1 MVCWTCSRGGIG
13 DAQDGFGNTPH
24 IRRHSTDADSPVSTV
39 PVRDDPDHR
48 ARAAGSPRDIRAR
61 WVAEQLTSALG
72 QPVIVDNRAGAGGNI
87 GMEAAAKSA
96 PDGRTLV
103 IVDTGTLT
111 MNPHLYD
118 RTGYDALSDFV
129 PVVRLVDAPLML
141 AVRADLAVR
150 SVADLIRLAREKPGQ
165 LSYGSPGLGTPPHL
179 AAELFKRTAQIDVV
193 HVPYKGFSP
202 ALTDLM
208 AGRID
213 YMTDNVGLLTQQV
226 AAGKIRALAITAA
239 KRVAAAPDVPTMAE
253 AGLPGYEFT
262 SWMGVAVPAGTP
274 AAIVQRLNAELVRA
288 LRTPGGRTW
297 FEVARRRRRRRFSR
311 SLRPGRP
318 SPSTPA
324 GVRSFRKLVS
334 RRNSLRLVSSESL
347 HRPLW
352 H

>member
-1 MVCWTCSRGGIG
+1 MHKAVLALLLALVGVSLMPAAHSQQYPSGT
-13 DAQDGFGNTPH
+13 
-24 IRRHSTDADSPVSTV
+24 IRIIAPG
-39 PVRDDPDHR
+39 PP
-48 ARAAGSPRDIRAR
+48 ASPRDIRAR

-72 QPVIVDNRAGAGGNI
+72 QPIIVDNRAGAGGNI

-141 AVRADLAVR
+141 AVRADLPVR
-150 SVADLIRLAREKPGQ
+150 SVADLIRLAKEKPGQ
-165 LSYGSPGLGTPPHL
+165 LSYGSPGIGTPPHL

-226 AAGKIRALAITAA
+226 AAGKIRALAITAP
-239 KRVAAAPDVPTMAE
+239 KRLAAAPDVPTMAE
-253 AGLPGYEFT
+253 AGMPGYEFT

-288 LRTPGGRTW
+288 LRTPAAQTW
-297 FEVARRRRRRRFSR
+297 FEAQGGEVVAD
-311 SLRPGRP
+311 
-318 SPSTPA
+318 SPDVFA
-324 GVRSFRKLVS
+324 QAVRSEHARWREVIQDARIKA
-334 RRNSLRLVSSESL
+334 E
-347 HRPLW
+347 
-352 H
+352 

>member
-1 MVCWTCSRGGIG
+1 MHKAVLALLLALVGVSLMPAAHSQQYPSGT
-13 DAQDGFGNTPH
+13 
-24 IRRHSTDADSPVSTV
+24 IRIIAPG
-39 PVRDDPDHR
+39 PP
-48 ARAAGSPRDIRAR
+48 ASPRDIRAR

-141 AVRADLAVR
+141 AVRADLPVR
-150 SVADLIRLAREKPGQ
+150 SVADLIRLAKEKPGQ
-165 LSYGSPGLGTPPHL
+165 LSYGSPGIGTPPHL

-226 AAGKIRALAITAA
+226 AAGKIRALAITAP
-239 KRVAAAPDVPTMAE
+239 KRLAAAPDVPTMAE
-253 AGLPGYEFT
+253 AGMPGYEFT

-288 LRTPGGRTW
+288 LRTPAAQTW
-297 FEVARRRRRRRFSR
+297 FEAQGGEVVAD
-311 SLRPGRP
+311 
-318 SPSTPA
+318 SPDVFA
-324 GVRSFRKLVS
+324 QAVRSEHARWREVIQDARIKA
-334 RRNSLRLVSSESL
+334 E
-347 HRPLW
+347 
-352 H
+352 

>member
-1 MVCWTCSRGGIG
+1 MRKTALAILLTFVGAALLPTAHSQQYPPG
-13 DAQDGFGNTPH
+13 T
-24 IRRHSTDADSPVSTV
+24 IRIIAPG
-39 PVRDDPDHR
+39 PP
-48 ARAAGSPRDIRAR
+48 GSPRDIRAR
-61 WVAEQLTSALG
+61 WVAEQLTSALS

-141 AVRADLAVR
+141 AVRADLPVR
-150 SVADLIRLAREKPGQ
+150 SVADLVRLAREKPGQ

-226 AAGKIRALAITAA
+226 AAGKIRALAVTAP
-239 KRVAAAPDVPTMAE
+239 KRVTAAPDVPTMAE
-253 AGLPGYEFT
+253 AGMPGYEFT

-274 AAIVQRLNAELVRA
+274 AVIVQRLNAELVRA
-288 LRTPGGRTW
+288 LRTPGGRAW
-297 FEVARRRRRRRFSR
+297 FESQGGDVVAD
-311 SLRPGRP
+311 
-318 SPSTPA
+318 SPDA
-324 GVRSFRKLVS
+324 FAQVVRAEYARWRQVIQDARIKA
-334 RRNSLRLVSSESL
+334 E
-347 HRPLW
+347 
-352 H
+352 

>member
-1 MVCWTCSRGGIG
+1 MHKSVLALLLALVGVALMPTAH
-13 DAQDGFGNTPH
+13 AQQYPSGT
-24 IRRHSTDADSPVSTV
+24 IRIIAPG
-39 PVRDDPDHR
+39 PP
-48 ARAAGSPRDIRAR
+48 GSPRDIRAR
-61 WVAEQLTSALG
+61 WVAEQLTSALS

-87 GMEAAAKSA
+87 GMEAAARSA

-129 PVVRLVDAPLML
+129 PVVRLVDSPLML

-150 SVADLIRLAREKPGQ
+150 SVADLVRLAREKPGQ

-213 YMTDNVGLLTQQV
+213 YMTDSVGLLTQQV
-226 AAGKIRALAITAA
+226 AAGKIRALAVTAR

-253 AGLPGYEFT
+253 AGMPGYEFT

-288 LRTPGGRTW
+288 LRAPGGRAW
-297 FEVARRRRRRRFSR
+297 FESQGGEVVAD
-311 SLRPGRP
+311 
-318 SPSTPA
+318 SPDVFA
-324 GVRSFRKLVS
+324 QAVRSEHARWREVIQDARIKA
-334 RRNSLRLVSSESL
+334 E
-347 HRPLW
+347 
-352 H
+352 

>member
-1 MVCWTCSRGGIG
+1 M
-13 DAQDGFGNTPH
+13 
-24 IRRHSTDADSPVSTV
+24 
-39 PVRDDPDHR
+39 
-48 ARAAGSPRDIRAR
+48 
-61 WVAEQLTSALG
+61 
-72 QPVIVDNRAGAGGNI
+72 VDNRAGAGGNI
-87 GMEAAAKSA
+87 GMEAAARSA

-141 AVRADLAVR
+141 AVRADLPAR
-150 SVADLIRLAREKPGQ
+150 SVADLIRLAREKPNQ
-165 LSYGSPGLGTPPHL
+165 LSYGSPGVGTPPHL
-179 AAELFKRTAQIDVV
+179 AGELFKRTAKVDVT
-193 HVPYKGFSP
+193 HVPYKGMSP

-213 YMTDNVGLLTQQV
+213 YMIDNVGLLAQQV
-226 AAGKIRALAITAA
+226 AAGKIRALAITGA

-288 LRTPGGRTW
+288 LRTPAGQTW
-297 FEVARRRRRRRFSR
+297 FESQGGEVVAD
-311 SLRPGRP
+311 
-318 SPSTPA
+318 SPEVFA
-324 GVRSFRKLVS
+324 QAVRSEHARWREVIQDARIKA
-334 RRNSLRLVSSESL
+334 E
-347 HRPLW
+347 
-352 H
+352 